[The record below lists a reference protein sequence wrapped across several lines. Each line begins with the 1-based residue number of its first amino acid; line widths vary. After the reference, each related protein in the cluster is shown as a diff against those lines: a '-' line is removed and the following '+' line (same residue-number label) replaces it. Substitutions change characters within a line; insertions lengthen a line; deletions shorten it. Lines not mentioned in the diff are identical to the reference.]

1 MKLPS
6 NFCNIT
12 FELISKKKQT
22 VFFLN
27 EVIKTSEE
35 HMKEA
40 VDLALQI
47 EYKLLGAKFAV
58 IHIFILQKKGKE
70 SSPNK
75 IFVLLLF
82 FF

>member
-1 MKLPS
+1 M
-6 NFCNIT
+6 
-12 FELISKKKQT
+12 
-22 VFFLN
+22 
-27 EVIKTSEE
+27 IKTSEE

-70 SSPNK
+70 SPPNK
-75 IFVLLLF
+75 IFVLLF
-82 FF
+82 FFFRQSFPINI